1 MIGTRGER
9 IDAMWVLTKTEWPT
23 LVNLATVSQVGY
35 QQIAKYQPEVRVIAS
50 TWEQELVL
58 AECATG
64 EQARAVVRL
73 LARSLAARAPYLDL
87 HALDLTAIDDEPA
100 GAVL

>member
-1 MIGTRGER
+1 
-9 IDAMWVLTKTEWPT
+9 MWVLTKTEWPT

-35 QQIAKYQPEVRVIAS
+35 LQIAKYSPETRVIAS
-50 TWEQELVL
+50 TWEQELVV
-58 AECATG
+58 ADCATG

-73 LARSLAARAPYLDL
+73 IARSLAARASYLDL
-87 HALDLTAIDDEPA
+87 HALDLATLDDEPA

>member
-1 MIGTRGER
+1 MTNGGTF
-9 IDAMWVLTKTEWPT
+9 DAMWVLTKTEWPT

-35 QQIAKYQPEVRVIAS
+35 QQIAKYSPETRVVAS
-50 TWEQELVL
+50 TWEQELVV

-73 LARSLAARAPYLDL
+73 IARSLAARAPYLDL
-87 HALDLTAIDDEPA
+87 HALDLATLDDEPA